1 MSKSQSVARFYQ
13 NATNLGL
20 SLDEADYLRRIEMTL
35 HRWSELECG
44 NDAGHIERDEATGKP
59 RFFNARA
66 RFVDP
71 KDPRAWRSIP
81 DREKGALARLARVMA
96 RHPDLVAYHQ
106 GDPRGCA
113 LYVLRKADV
122 EGKDLNAHYSSGWA
136 VCY

>member
-1 MSKSQSVARFYQ
+1 MSRNSKARRHFHFYHTAIQ
-13 NATNLGL
+13 LKFN
-20 SLDEADYLRRIEMTL
+20 LDEADQLLSIERTL
-35 HRWSELECG
+35 HRWAEDECNG
-44 NDAGHIERDEATGKP
+44 DITREEATDKP
-59 RFFNARA
+59 FRHYGRGTSGPMQTVA
-66 RFVDP
+66 
-71 KDPRAWRSIP
+71 IP